1 MDGNQIATLVVTVA
15 ITAFITGIVSAFVTW
30 LVNRPKRRK
39 EEAEA
44 EKKDR
49 TAMKAELT
57 DIKDELKS
65 IGSRVEQFG
74 ELQEQ
79 NAKDIKLCQIGIQ
92 AEIKNTLKVNYES
105 WIKKGYA
112 PIDAKDDLEKM
123 YGVYHKLGA
132 NGVMDSIRERFLALP
147 EEKPKS
153 NKSKK

>member
-15 ITAFITGIVSAFVTW
+15 ITAFVTGIVSAFVTW
-30 LVNRPKRRK
+30 LVNRPKKRK

-49 TAMKAELT
+49 AAMKAELAG
-57 DIKDELKS
+57 IKDELKS

-79 NAKDIKLCQIGIQ
+79 NTKEIKLCQMGIQ

-112 PIDAKDDLEKM
+112 PIDAKDDLERM
-123 YGVYHKLGA
+123 YTVYHQLGA
-132 NGVMDSIRERFLALP
+132 NGVMDSIRDKFLALP
-147 EEKPKS
+147 ETKPT
-153 NKSKK
+153 KKKN